1 MKKILIFFFLITF
14 GIFAQDKIVA
24 IVGDKPIFEKE
35 IILKSYRDKIDF
47 STSLQYLIEEKLLLY
62 QAEKNK
68 IEISDEEIKNEI
80 ERIKKNFPSI
90 KEFYDYLKENRI
102 NISQLKEEIANSLKI
117 RKLIRDEIVSK
128 IEITPVEIA
137 NEIKKIEDEYNE
149 YEFFF
154 KWFENKEIAERFV
167 EKFSL
172 ENLKEMEYT
181 KLKSSEIIE
190 EILEE
195 ISKLEKGKITS
206 PIKVG
211 EKWVVIYLKEK
222 NELNADKLEKYIQAK
237 DRIFKTKYS
246 VLYRNYIEEL
256 KKTIPIKFL

>member
-1 MKKILIFFFLITF
+1 MKKILIFFFLI
-14 GIFAQDKIVA
+14 IFPIFTQDKIVA

-35 IILKSYRDKIDF
+35 IVLRSFRDKIDY
-47 STSLQYLIEEKLLLY
+47 STSLNYLIEEKLLLY

-68 IEISDEEIKNEI
+68 IEVTDEEVKNEI
-80 ERIKKNFPSI
+80 ERIKKNFPSL
-90 KEFYDYLKENRI
+90 KEFYDYLKENKI
-102 NISQLKEEIANSLKI
+102 NISQLKEEIGNALKI
-117 RKLIRDEIVSK
+117 KKLIRAEIISK
-128 IEITPVEIA
+128 IEITFVEIA
-137 NEIKKIEDEYNE
+137 NEMKKIEDEYNE

-154 KWFENKEIAERFV
+154 KWFDNKESGDEFV
-167 EKFSL
+167 EKFNS
-172 ENLKEMEYT
+172 ESLKEMEYA

-190 EILEE
+190 DILEK

-206 PIKVG
+206 PIKIG

-246 VLYRNYIEEL
+246 VLYRDYIEEL
-256 KKTIPIKFL
+256 KKTIPVKFL